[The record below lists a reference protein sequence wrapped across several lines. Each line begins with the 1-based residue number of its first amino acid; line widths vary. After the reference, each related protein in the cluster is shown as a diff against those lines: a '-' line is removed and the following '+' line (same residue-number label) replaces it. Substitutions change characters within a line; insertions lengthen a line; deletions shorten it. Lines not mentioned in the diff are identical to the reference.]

1 MTNTCRHCGS
11 SFPDGANFCLVC
23 GNPRIELPPAVPA
36 EPVTPETIAQRD
48 EQRSASLLQELAVLA
63 WQADPVWSTQIID
76 PDEYRALVQRVR
88 DLRKQVVRL
97 ARPTDFAP
105 RHFFALFDR
114 VRCNPWYAPDFL
126 FIPISHVSPNMQLP
140 PVFGPGLGRKWPKA
154 NDIAEEMDGFVYLYT
169 RLAILPRWYP
179 RVLKTTQSLGAYW
192 YAQQLG
198 LRGLSMERSA
208 QGFLQFAVLCQE
220 ASLWQSETSGWRY
233 AADWEWVASPQ
244 HLEELIA
251 ELNTPMPVFLR
262 SVLKEPERRALRQ
275 IDPRLRVRMQGEQ
288 AQVGGLAYS
297 YWDGFAWLECELRA
311 PNEFRISRLKEL
323 HIGDTSRN
331 LPWY

>member
-63 WQADPVWSTQIID
+63 WQADSVWSIQIID

-88 DLRKQVVRL
+88 DLRKQVLRL

-114 VRCNPWYAPDFL
+114 VRCNPWYVPDFL
-126 FIPISHVSPNMQLP
+126 FIPTSDSTRQTRP
-140 PVFGPGLGRKWPKA
+140 WST
-154 NDIAEEMDGFVYLYT
+154 IAREMDGFVCLYT
-169 RLAILPRWYP
+169 RPALLPRWYP
-179 RVLKTTQSLGAYW
+179 RVLEKPRRFWADW
-192 YAQQLG
+192 YAKRQG
-198 LRGLSMERSA
+198 LRGLSMEQSA
-208 QGFLQFAVLCQE
+208 PGFLQFAILCQE
-220 ASLWQSETSGWRY
+220 ASEWWKSETSWWTY
-233 AADWEWVASPQ
+233 AAYWEWVASPQ

-251 ELNTPMPVFLR
+251 VLNTPMPGFLR
-262 SVLKEPERRALRQ
+262 SVLSEPYRRVLRQ
-275 IDPRLRVRMQGEQ
+275 IDPQLRVRMQGEQ

-323 HIGDTSRN
+323 HIGGTSRN